1 MSSILCVPFFYNITV
16 LRSKDRRVKGI
27 LLFLKRDKQLSN
39 SYFQYHFNKNIV
51 LALYTYLITIKNTN
65 LQFFSLSL
73 KYFEMYWYLNVVAAT
88 SAMGGPIAI
97 EISVKLVHPAQHA
110 IACRRGLS
118 GWTWMDRCV

>member
-1 MSSILCVPFFYNITV
+1 MV
-16 LRSKDRRVKGI
+16 
-27 LLFLKRDKQLSN
+27 LFLKRENKFLN
-39 SYFQYHFNKNIV
+39 SYFQYPFKKEIV
-51 LALYTYLITIKNTN
+51 LALNTYLITIRNTK

-73 KYFEMYWYLNVVAAT
+73 KYFEMYWYLNLVAAT
-88 SAMGGPIAI
+88 SAMGGPIAM